1 MPTTVID
8 GQDRSRDTA
17 GRKRDSRRT
26 YDTPIDWTHLSRF
39 TLNDKALEHE
49 VLGLFAMD
57 APRYLA
63 KMVGARGRKDWIEAA
78 HTLKGSAR
86 AVGAW
91 NVAEYAEVGRGNA
104 AHGKVRAR
112 GVGGQSRHGR
122 SPRQAR
128 SRRSLDR
135 CLYRAAYG
143 HGAHVLGTVRN
154 QTVENQLAIIDCLT
168 SIVQL

>member
-1 MPTTVID
+1 MTMTTTVIE
-8 GQDRSRDTA
+8 GHDRSRDATA
-17 GRKRDSRRT
+17 RRHDSHRT
-26 YDTPIDWTHLSRF
+26 LETPIDWAHLSRF

-91 NVAEYAEVGRGNA
+91 SVAEYAEAAEALQLTARSEHTDLAGSRSMSEALDKLGRA
-104 AHGKVRAR
+104 VRAT
-112 GVGGQSRHGR
+112 VAYIEHLTATGR
-122 SPRQAR
+122 MS
-128 SRRSLDR
+128 
-135 CLYRAAYG
+135 AA
-143 HGAHVLGTVRN
+143 
-154 QTVENQLAIIDCLT
+154 Q
-168 SIVQL
+168 